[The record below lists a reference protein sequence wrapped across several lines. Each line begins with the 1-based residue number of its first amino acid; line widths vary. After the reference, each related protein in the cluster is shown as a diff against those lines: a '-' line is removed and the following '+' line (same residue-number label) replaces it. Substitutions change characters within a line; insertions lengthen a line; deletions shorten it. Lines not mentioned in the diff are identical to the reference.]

1 VQSLR
6 SLLHTR
12 WWLAL
17 LLLAAALAPRW
28 AIPQGYMVDAGKT
41 LTVSICSPTG
51 HSAATV
57 EIPIKGKQ
65 DKKAGDTA
73 PSCAFGTLGQG
84 MLGGADPILLA
95 TALAFLIALGFAPC
109 HAALL
114 SQPAG
119 IRPPSRAPPRTA

>member
-1 VQSLR
+1 MHSLR
-6 SLLHTR
+6 LLLRSR
-12 WWLAL
+12 WCLVL

-28 AIPQGYMVDAGKT
+28 AIPQGYMVDASET

-51 HSAATV
+51 HSAKTV
-57 EIPIKGKQ
+57 EIPIGKQ
-65 DKKAGDTA
+65 DKKTGDTA
-73 PSCAFGTLGQG
+73 PCSFGTLSQG
-84 MLGGADPILLA
+84 MLGGADPVLLA

-119 IRPPSRAPPRTA
+119 LRPPSRGPPRTA